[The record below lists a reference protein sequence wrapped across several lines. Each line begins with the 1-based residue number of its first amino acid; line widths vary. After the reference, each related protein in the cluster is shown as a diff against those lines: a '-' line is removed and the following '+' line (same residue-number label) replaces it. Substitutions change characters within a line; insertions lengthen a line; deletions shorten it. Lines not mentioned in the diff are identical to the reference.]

1 MRCSGRRCAMP
12 TSDRVNG
19 VTPAGLAREP
29 TRIWPLSKGY
39 PLQAV
44 ALARRSCDATVGCG
58 RRLEAGGRDHL
69 GLGARGRP
77 QPALRGADRRNW
89 RRGEGF
95 EPPLRS
101 PVKRVRDALP

>member
-58 RRLEAGGRDHL
+58 LEGGGRDHL
-69 GLGARGRP
+69 GLG
-77 QPALRGADRRNW
+77 RGAGRNLLYE
-89 RRGEGF
+89 RLIVAIGGGGKDSN
-95 EPPLRS
+95 LRYGH
-101 PVKRVRDALP
+101 P